1 MTASDGNTLTPDSA
15 RYDYQVVGGKPGALV
30 EQLQIDCT
38 TKKATLSRQTQEKV
52 SVYRHQAEVSAE
64 QCATLAR
71 FATPLC
77 IKADK
82 QQTDVFDAAG
92 YLLSCSIRD
101 MPSVSFNWQGTLR
114 AAPKGLR
121 PWHDYTR
128 NIINTA
134 FPGVNTYN

>member
-1 MTASDGNTLTPDSA
+1 M
-15 RYDYQVVGGKPGALV
+15 VGGKSGALV

-38 TKKATLSRQTQEKV
+38 TKKVTLSRQTQEKV
-52 SVYRHQAEVSAE
+52 SVYRHQAVVSAE

-71 FATPLC
+71 FARPLC

-92 YLLSCSIRD
+92 YSLSCSVKG
-101 MPSVSFNWQGTLR
+101 MQSVSFNWKGTLR

-121 PWHDYTR
+121 PLHDYTR
-128 NIINTA
+128 NLIKIT